1 MDDSDLRQALL
12 SLSESLDERPRFYT
26 VTPSLSDAE
35 VRMWEKK
42 KITPL
47 KGTFEDFLNSLDQTA
62 PVALRNVPRIKKQHE
77 IERVL
82 NSNGL
87 ELSSKT
93 VELLSSEL
101 IFLRSDM
108 PTDRLAPSDFYKGN
122 SYGWESIKESYDCR
136 RTLADTIIS
145 EVVLLE
151 EVERN
156 TIVDFFL
163 IKGHAGSGKTIT
175 LKRIAWDSAIEYNRI
190 VLYWDSSNKIDV
202 NAVFEICERATDRVF
217 FIR

>member
-1 MDDSDLRQALL
+1 
-12 SLSESLDERPRFYT
+12 
-26 VTPSLSDAE
+26 
-35 VRMWEKK
+35 MWEKK

-47 KGTFEDFLNSLDQTA
+47 KGTFEDFLNSLDQTT
-62 PVALRNVPRIKKQHE
+62 PIALRNISRVKKQHE

-82 NSNGL
+82 NDNDL

-101 IFLRSDM
+101 VFIRSDM
-108 PTDRLAPSDFYKGN
+108 PTNRLAPSDFYKGN

-136 RTLADTIIS
+136 RALSDTLIS

-156 TIVDFFL
+156 AVVDFFL
-163 IKGHAGSGKTIT
+163 VKGHAGSGKTIT
-175 LKRIAWDSAIEYNRI
+175 LKRIAWDSAIEYSRI
-190 VLYWDSSNKIDV
+190 VLYWESSNKIDI
-202 NAVFEICERATDRVF
+202 NAIFEICERSND
-217 FIR
+217 